1 MEERPVQTATKE
13 GEAGVMW
20 QLQNQTPKAACCP
33 MPFNT
38 QHANVTQSPR
48 GLFPVERTS
57 LSANMGSPRD
67 KKSNCSQSTYSSF
80 NLAFSLGRPMYSHSS
95 WKKILTKILLDDVVV
110 SSLSFMHS
118 RTWKLREKKNYVCF
132 KRQGQAAKQLKSSQ
146 NDWEFPPSAASP
158 DPLMLTC
165 AISCWHGRLHL
176 CINFPMLRWYRNSF
190 VLFLEE
196 DAFHSREEI
205 LSWAYNTK

>member
-1 MEERPVQTATKE
+1 MDERPVQTATKE

-20 QLQNQTPKAACCP
+20 QPQNQTPKAACCP

-118 RTWKLREKKNYVCF
+118 RTWKIKREKKITFVL
-132 KRQGQAAKQLKSSQ
+132 KDKDKQPSSLSPLKMTGNSHPQ
-146 NDWEFPPSAASP
+146 QH
-158 DPLMLTC
+158 LRTL
-165 AISCWHGRLHL
+165 SCWH
-176 CINFPMLRWYRNSF
+176 
-190 VLFLEE
+190 VLFLGDME
-196 DAFHSREEI
+196 DCISVLTFQC
-205 LSWAYNTK
+205 